1 VIAFLD
7 ASALIYMVEGEAP
20 WVQATQAALQQ
31 LAGEAPEL
39 ALAVS
44 RLSLL
49 ECRVA
54 PLRRGDQDC
63 LDRFEALF
71 AQPDL
76 LVVELSASVV
86 ELATELRANHG
97 LRTPDALQAA
107 CCLQLGPDA
116 VMITGD
122 AGFQRVQALQVSLIA
137 CLNAPPVAA
146 DEDSS
151 LSSVGL
157 GSRMAALF
165 SDAPLEEPI
174 SEWGGV
180 AAAAAPLES

>member
-1 VIAFLD
+1 MIAFLD
-7 ASALIYMVEGEAP
+7 ASALIYLVDGEAP
-20 WVQATQAALQQ
+20 WAEATQATLHQ
-31 LAGEAPEL
+31 LAVEAPDL
-39 ALAVS
+39 PLAVS
-44 RLSLL
+44 RLSML

-54 PLRRGDQDC
+54 PLRRGDQSC

-86 ELATELRANHG
+86 ELATQLRANHG

-122 AGFQRVQALQVSLIA
+122 AGFQRVEALQVRLISCA
-137 CLNAPPVAA
+137 
-146 DEDSS
+146 
-151 LSSVGL
+151 
-157 GSRMAALF
+157 
-165 SDAPLEEPI
+165 
-174 SEWGGV
+174 
-180 AAAAAPLES
+180 

>member
-1 VIAFLD
+1 MIAFLD
-7 ASALIYMVEGEAP
+7 ASALIYLVDGEAP
-20 WVQATQAALQQ
+20 WAQAAQATLQQ
-31 LAGEAPEL
+31 LASEAADL

-49 ECRVA
+49 ECLVA
-54 PLRRGDQDC
+54 PLRRGDQVC

-76 LVVELSASVV
+76 MVVELRASVV
-86 ELATELRANHG
+86 ELATQLRANHG

-122 AGFQRVQALQVSLIA
+122 VGFQRVQALEVRLIA
-137 CLNAPPVAA
+137 CT
-146 DEDSS
+146 
-151 LSSVGL
+151 
-157 GSRMAALF
+157 
-165 SDAPLEEPI
+165 
-174 SEWGGV
+174 
-180 AAAAAPLES
+180 